1 MFFSG
6 PCLLARDFPPDYSQ
20 GRTVKEYLDLLLTF
34 MKVGC
39 FTFGGGYAMIPVVER
54 ELVRGKGWTTMEEVM
69 DYYTIA
75 QVTPGIIAV
84 NLSTF
89 VGYKRKGPLGGIVST
104 LGFLLPGTGL
114 MAVVSVFI
122 VRFAEYPA
130 VRHVFTGL
138 RAAVGALVLD
148 TVVKLMAGFF
158 KDRKAV
164 VIFIAALALSVLFS
178 ASPVLVVAGAGIAG
192 FFLYGGIGGRKAGG
206 AGGPENSGDKGGR
219 KEGGGNDGQRNA
231 GKGGVP

>member
-1 MFFSG
+1 
-6 PCLLARDFPPDYSQ
+6 
-20 GRTVKEYLDLLLTF
+20 VKEYLDLLLTF
-34 MKVGC
+34 AKIGC
-39 FTFGGGYAMIPVVER
+39 FTFGGGYAMVPVVER

-89 VGYKRKGPLGGIVST
+89 IGYKRKGPPGGIVST
-104 LGFLLPGTGL
+104 LGFLLPGVCL
-114 MAVVSVFI
+114 MAIVSAFV

-148 TVVKLMAGFF
+148 TVVKLVRGFF
-158 KDRKAV
+158 RDRRAT
-164 VIFIAALALSVLFS
+164 VIFIAALALSALCS

-192 FFLYGGIGGRKAGG
+192 FFLYRRDGERKARGTGGR
-206 AGGPENSGDKGGR
+206 EDGD
-219 KEGGGNDGQRNA
+219 EGGGQDA
-231 GKGGVP
+231 GESGAP

>member
-1 MFFSG
+1 
-6 PCLLARDFPPDYSQ
+6 
-20 GRTVKEYLDLLLTF
+20 VKEYLDLLLTF
-34 MKVGC
+34 ARMGC

-54 ELVRGKGWTTMEEVM
+54 ELIRGKGWTTMEEVM

-89 VGYKRKGPLGGIVST
+89 IGYKRKGPLGGIVST
-104 LGFLLPGTGL
+104 LGFLLPGVIL
-114 MAVVSVFI
+114 MVLVSAFI

-148 TVVKLMAGFF
+148 TVIKLLKGFF
-158 KDRKAV
+158 RDGRAM

-178 ASPVLVVAGAGIAG
+178 ASPALIVAGAGIAG
-192 FFLYGGIGGRKAGG
+192 FFLYGGRKAAGN
-206 AGGPENSGDKGGR
+206 AGGKG
-219 KEGGGNDGQRNA
+219 EDGGGNGGERRNA
-231 GKGGVP
+231 GEGGPP